1 MDNEYQSPYCGRQI
15 SVTNIGSNDGV
26 GGAGNSITVTV
37 ADTCESCA
45 ETHVDFSVGAWNAL
59 TNSAPY
65 GTIEI
70 DWYVNFFLKKR
81 NR

>member
-1 MDNEYQSPYCGRQI
+1 MNGEYKSPLCGRQI

-26 GGAGNSITVTV
+26 GGAGNAITVLV
-37 ADTCESCA
+37 QDTCEACD
-45 ETHVDFSVGAWNAL
+45 ETHLDFSVGAWNAL

-70 DWYVNFFLKKR
+70 SWVSAN
-81 NR
+81 